1 MDKEISKVKIIVIIV
16 CVVILLVLSFLS
28 AIIYTI
34 FLMPTFDR
42 QYANLFFMVTFG
54 LIFTFIA
61 TLYHMWTIKV
71 QSPEQ
76 KK

>member
-28 AIIYTI
+28 AIIYTL

-42 QYANLFFMVTFG
+42 QYANLFFMISFV
-54 LIFTFIA
+54 LIFSLIA
-61 TLYHMWTIKV
+61 TLYHIWMTKL
-71 QSPEQ
+71 QSSE
-76 KK
+76 